1 MWMNPCWL
9 PRLWAHSLSRLILLA
24 QADFLHGS
32 VLFACLATYD
42 RRRILPHLSVPLI
55 ADWPLVS
62 FFTLYSEPFY
72 FFKQLWDTVSGEI
85 FSLWLFSIL
94 ILLVIR
100 QVACLFFFKVAFL
113 GQRSQTKISCVQPQL
128 QLLQTAINMLQALIT
143 DSGDNFN
150 KKFRKHKNIKRSLMK
165 YKVAL
170 RNKIEKNS

>member
-1 MWMNPCWL
+1 MGHSKWRNFLFMIVFNFNSAGHKAGCL
-9 PRLWAHSLSRLILLA
+9 P
-24 QADFLHGS
+24 
-32 VLFACLATYD
+32 
-42 RRRILPHLSVPLI
+42 
-55 ADWPLVS
+55 
-62 FFTLYSEPFY
+62 
-72 FFKQLWDTVSGEI
+72 
-85 FSLWLFSIL
+85 
-94 ILLVIR
+94 
-100 QVACLFFFKVAFL
+100 FFFKVAFL

>member
-1 MWMNPCWL
+1 MKSKWNLQAFVDVMNPCWL

-24 QADFLHGS
+24 QADFLHCS
-32 VLFACLATYD
+32 VLFACLTTYD
-42 RRRILPHLSVPLI
+42 RCLILPHLSVPLI

-100 QVACLFFFKVAFL
+100 QVACLFFFLKSPFL
-113 GQRSQTKISCVQPQL
+113 VRESKL
-128 QLLQTAINMLQALIT
+128 
-143 DSGDNFN
+143 
-150 KKFRKHKNIKRSLMK
+150 K
-165 YKVAL
+165 YPVYNPNCRYCKQQ
-170 RNKIEKNS
+170 

>member
-1 MWMNPCWL
+1 MNPCWL

-24 QADFLHGS
+24 QADFLHCS
-32 VLFACLATYD
+32 VLFACLTTYD
-42 RRRILPHLSVPLI
+42 RCLILPHLSVPLI

-100 QVACLFFFKVAFL
+100 QVACLFFFFKVAFL
-113 GQRSQTKISCVQPQL
+113 GQRIQTKISCVQPQL
-128 QLLQTAINMLQALIT
+128 QVLQTAINMLRALIT

-150 KKFRKHKNIKRSLMK
+150 KKFRKHKNIKGHLWN
-165 YKVAL
+165 L
-170 RNKIEKNS
+170 RLP